1 MKAWNSFIIGLGYLQ
16 LVSLI
21 GVVAA
26 YAVWSWESIR
36 WRRTI
41 AEAQRKAFLKEM
53 ERIKDLSDLDHLY
66 RLK

>member
-1 MKAWNSFIIGLGYLQ
+1 MKAWNSFILALGYIH

-26 YAVWSWESIR
+26 YAVGSWESIR

-41 AEAQRKAFLKEM
+41 AKAQREAFLKEM
-53 ERIKDLSDLDHLY
+53 ERHKDISDLDHLF
-66 RLK
+66 RMK